1 MKKISLL
8 LILLAIVAMGNT
20 YANLNSF
27 FDQSDTFMKSYVEN
41 GRVNY
46 ASIKNNLAEIMD
58 LYEQVGSMDLS
69 NTNANDKK
77 AFYLNAY
84 NVIVIYQVSKYYPL
98 KSPLDK
104 SGFFDRLKHKV
115 AGESLTLNEL
125 ETKKIILGYKDAR
138 IHFALACAAISC
150 PKLAS
155 FAYRPNILDQ
165 QLEGRTRLAIN
176 DPSFIKVD
184 AAKNQVNISQIFK
197 WYRPDFSMNGSTVMS
212 FINKYRKSLIP
223 NTYQQGYYE
232 YNWKLNEQ

>member
-8 LILLAIVAMGNT
+8 LILLAIVAMGHT

-27 FDQSDTFMKSYVEN
+27 FDQSDRFMKSYVEN

-46 ASIKNNLAEIMD
+46 ASIKNNLTEIMD

-69 NTNANDKK
+69 NTNAGDKK
-77 AFYLNAY
+77 AFYINAY
-84 NVIVIYQVSKYYPL
+84 NVIVIFQVSKYYPL
-98 KSPLDK
+98 KSPLDQ
-104 SGFFDRLKHKV
+104 SGFFDQVRHKV
-115 AGESLTLNEL
+115 AGASLTLNEL
-125 ETKKIILGYKDAR
+125 EIKKIILGFKDAR

-155 FAYRPNILDQ
+155 FAYRPNILDE

-176 DPSFIKVD
+176 DPSFIQLD
-184 AAKNQVNISQIFK
+184 AAKKQVNISEIFK
-197 WYRPDFSMNGSTVMS
+197 WYSRDFTMNGSTVMG
-212 FINKYRKSLIP
+212 FINKYRKSRVP
-223 NTYQQGYYE
+223 GTYQQGYYE